1 MYQLTIQCGKQPD
14 VLERVL
20 RVIRHRGFSL
30 DSLGMRKSSHPQ
42 QMELTIDVSGIRPLG
57 LLTTQLEK
65 LYDVILLEEVEASI
79 NIHSQ
84 GL

>member
-14 VLERVL
+14 VVERVL

-65 LYDVILLEEVEASI
+65 LYDVIQLEVSATDINLQASAT
-79 NIHSQ
+79 
-84 GL
+84 